1 MKLLLAES
9 AIQVDNAPSNDN
21 VTPLYSACFNGHLEV
36 VRYLLRDGRAD
47 VKYVTNPNETGT
59 DPLYPLRHSFVFRFG
74 CLEYNGLVCYAIPGG
89 REGRR
94 DLSPAS
100 VLSQWVAP
108 LLYPTSG

>member
-59 DPLYPLRHSFVFRFG
+59 DPLYPLRPSFFFVLVASSTMTWCVMPFLVGERVDAISPRPL
-74 CLEYNGLVCYAIPGG
+74 CSRSGLHPCCI
-89 REGRR
+89 
-94 DLSPAS
+94 
-100 VLSQWVAP
+100 
-108 LLYPTSG
+108 LL